1 MFTPSER
8 EITFWTHYK
17 AFNQIY
23 CTERYI
29 DLDEIALAEE
39 AWLTTVLRKVSADSS
54 TNRFYTSQIWAI
66 TTAIDMLRSVPHGWF
81 FCQINEK
88 NITPEIMRSVFCI
101 LEYTLVSSDHTNE
114 SKRQISGKFRSAVL
128 KTGFQSVEKI
138 SPETV
143 KFKTMIGNLK
153 HTPQNVL
160 NMEDHLNSLNMETP
174 LGAVPHKNYLDLI
187 EKSSNLLQSDLNKV
201 IDACITDLAI
211 SKKNRLIIVR
221 TEAIPLLRDQKERVG
236 KILYKAASSLT
247 QATTDSNP
255 PEIIIAAYRQTVSEK
270 NKGSPNGDSIS
281 LHALDENCRDLGIN
295 LPLGYSGR
303 QVFFSPD
310 RITTVELQSI
320 FILLLCR
327 TGWNRDALIEM
338 NRDGIVDDEPGFAYV
353 LQGFKTKS
361 DDDTPPIFIER
372 IEKEIINAIDL
383 LVWGY
388 EQLRRLGLVAPD
400 NKQLWYS
407 WTNSDSFLR
416 SSSMIQMKPY
426 DFITRNGL
434 FDFSLKQIR
443 STVISIDAYRS
454 RSYETAR
461 QRGGH
466 SSLGTTGRYLDHYIT
481 RSIASSINLQFQSD
495 LEQKVTFNLN
505 TRKNRSKN
513 LVRIGDGSMCAD
525 PYSGLYDDDGAND
538 VCSARH
544 CNENGGCPNRRI
556 IVNEESIVDIIRTRE
571 YYFKHWQRLR
581 NDNLTKFNTL
591 IAPKIAFNDA
601 LYKFVKNSR
610 FGHVLDEIEG
620 IFISRESAH
629 HEYI

>member
-1 MFTPSER
+1 
-8 EITFWTHYK
+8 
-17 AFNQIY
+17 
-23 CTERYI
+23 
-29 DLDEIALAEE
+29 
-39 AWLTTVLRKVSADSS
+39 
-54 TNRFYTSQIWAI
+54 
-66 TTAIDMLRSVPHGWF
+66 
-81 FCQINEK
+81 
-88 NITPEIMRSVFCI
+88 
-101 LEYTLVSSDHTNE
+101 
-114 SKRQISGKFRSAVL
+114 
-128 KTGFQSVEKI
+128 
-138 SPETV
+138 
-143 KFKTMIGNLK
+143 
-153 HTPQNVL
+153 
-160 NMEDHLNSLNMETP
+160 
-174 LGAVPHKNYLDLI
+174 
-187 EKSSNLLQSDLNKV
+187 
-201 IDACITDLAI
+201 
-211 SKKNRLIIVR
+211 
-221 TEAIPLLRDQKERVG
+221 
-236 KILYKAASSLT
+236 
-247 QATTDSNP
+247 
-255 PEIIIAAYRQTVSEK
+255 
-270 NKGSPNGDSIS
+270 
-281 LHALDENCRDLGIN
+281 
-295 LPLGYSGR
+295 
-303 QVFFSPD
+303 
-310 RITTVELQSI
+310 
-320 FILLLCR
+320 
-327 TGWNRDALIEM
+327 M

-372 IEKEIINAIDL
+372 TEKEIINAIDL

-388 EQLRRLGLVAPD
+388 EQLRKLGLVAPD

-505 TRKNRSKN
+505 ARKNRSKD

-525 PYSGLYDDDGAND
+525 SYSGLYDDDGAND